1 MFKNYIREFLKI
13 KIEASGWDPELC
25 HPDFSPEKLPNPED
39 PTLSEEQRVKIKE
52 LIKKRQ
58 EFIDETFE
66 IYGIVIDPNNMKKN
80 LGLRYIAKVFLTYA
94 I

>member
-25 HPDFSPEKLPNPED
+25 HPDFPPDQLPDPED
-39 PTLSEEQRVKIKE
+39 QALSEEQRDKIGE
-52 LIKKRQ
+52 IIKKRQ

-66 IYGIVIDPNNMKKN
+66 IYGIVIDCSNMKKN
-80 LGLRYIAKVFLTYA
+80 PGLRYIAKVL
-94 I
+94 IG